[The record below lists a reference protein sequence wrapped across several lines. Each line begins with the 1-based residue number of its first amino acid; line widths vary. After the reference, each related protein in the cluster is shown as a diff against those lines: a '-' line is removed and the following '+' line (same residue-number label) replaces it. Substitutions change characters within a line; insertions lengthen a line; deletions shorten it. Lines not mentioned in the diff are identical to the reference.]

1 MDLGTC
7 KQGTSSG
14 QSEGIAM
21 YQMDL
26 GTHRY
31 GTSRGQSE
39 GRRGVAAWGA
49 RLSSHQV
56 LALAA
61 LAVDKFSCFALYSL
75 YNMSW

>member
-26 GTHRY
+26 GTHSY
-31 GTSRGQSE
+31 SISSRGQSE

-49 RLSSHQV
+49 GLSSHQV
-56 LALAA
+56 LAAS
-61 LAVDKFSCFALYSL
+61 AVDKFSCFARTL